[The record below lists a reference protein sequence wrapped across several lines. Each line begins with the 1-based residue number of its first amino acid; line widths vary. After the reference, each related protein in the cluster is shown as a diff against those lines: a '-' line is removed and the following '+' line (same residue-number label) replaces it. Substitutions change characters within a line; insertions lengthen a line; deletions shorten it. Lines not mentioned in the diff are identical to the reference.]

1 MIFRGIRNSFEIRTR
16 GLDSKYKHLYFFSL
30 YDDDD
35 IWKVWVSGRQQKMS
49 LTPSVVRE
57 IIQGKTFRNDI
68 LGTTTTWI
76 VVKEHKNKTNIIAAQ
91 GISLSL
97 NSPLSSHLLSS
108 FHFYDWQCGIYFL
121 HITVKWDITY
131 KFKCDVIG
139 NIRVHFSPELPKW
152 NCTWLY
158 LSTIVVQDQD
168 WRDYSTSR

>member
-1 MIFRGIRNSFEIRTR
+1 MFCCVPCHRQWSFVEFEI
-16 GLDSKYKHLYFFSL
+16 LSKLEQGGWTQSINICTFFSL

-121 HITVKWDITY
+121 HITVKWDITNL
-131 KFKCDVIG
+131 KAM
-139 NIRVHFSPELPKW
+139 S
-152 NCTWLY
+152 
-158 LSTIVVQDQD
+158 
-168 WRDYSTSR
+168 